1 MSNTILQSD
10 LYLNPDPLVRLIG
23 EPNKAIVKIEGQK
36 FDSLIDSGAQISQ
49 LTESLVKALD
59 IKIQNL
65 KEILPLEGAAGIKV
79 PYLGYV
85 EAQLEITSV
94 DAFNEDCLF
103 LVMPDHEYGH
113 RVPVT
118 IGTLHIDMIIEQ
130 VTKDELDQLGTA
142 WGRGKVN
149 RQIQARRAQLE
160 NLTKLDKI
168 TGKVRLTENTKLKL
182 NQSLKLRPRVPTL

>member
-1 MSNTILQSD
+1 MNSTILQSD

-23 EPNKAIVKIEGQK
+23 EPNEAIVKIEGQK

-59 IKIQNL
+59 LKIRNL
-65 KEILPLEGAAGIKV
+65 KEILPLEGAAGVKV

-85 EAQLEITSV
+85 EARLEIPGV

-103 LVMPDHEYGH
+103 LVMPDHEYGQ

-130 VTKDELDQLGTA
+130 ATRDELDQLGTA

-149 RQIQARRAQLE
+149 R
-160 NLTKLDKI
+160 
-168 TGKVRLTENTKLKL
+168 
-182 NQSLKLRPRVPTL
+182 

>member
-1 MSNTILQSD
+1 MA
-10 LYLNPDPLVRLIG
+10 RLIG
-23 EPNKAIVKIEGQK
+23 EPNEAIAKIEGQK

-59 IKIQNL
+59 LKIRNL
-65 KEILPLEGAAGIKV
+65 KEILPLEGAAGVKI
-79 PYLGYV
+79 PYLDYV
-85 EAQLEITSV
+85 EARLEIPSV

-130 VTKDELDQLGTA
+130 ATKDELDQLGTA

-149 RQIQARRAQLE
+149 QQIQAR
-160 NLTKLDKI
+160 
-168 TGKVRLTENTKLKL
+168 
-182 NQSLKLRPRVPTL
+182 

>member
-1 MSNTILQSD
+1 MNSTILQSD
-10 LYLNPDPLVRLIG
+10 LYLNPDPLIRLIG
-23 EPNKAIVKIEGQK
+23 EPNEAIVKIEGQK

-59 IKIQNL
+59 LKIQNL

-85 EAQLEITSV
+85 EAQLEIPGV

-118 IGTLHIDMIIEQ
+118 IGTLHMSHFAYTCKTEGQNGISRLISGLCVNCLISIPEYSRLNH
-130 VTKDELDQLGTA
+130 LDVHL
-142 WGRGKVN
+142 V
-149 RQIQARRAQLE
+149 
-160 NLTKLDKI
+160 
-168 TGKVRLTENTKLKL
+168 
-182 NQSLKLRPRVPTL
+182 

>member
-1 MSNTILQSD
+1 MNSTILQSD

-59 IKIQNL
+59 LKIRNL
-65 KEILPLEGAAGIKV
+65 KEILPLEGAAGVKV

-85 EAQLEITSV
+85 EARLEIPGV

-103 LVMPDHEYGH
+103 LVMCESPKSH
-113 RVPVT
+113 
-118 IGTLHIDMIIEQ
+118 
-130 VTKDELDQLGTA
+130 
-142 WGRGKVN
+142 
-149 RQIQARRAQLE
+149 
-160 NLTKLDKI
+160 
-168 TGKVRLTENTKLKL
+168 
-182 NQSLKLRPRVPTL
+182 PR

>member
-1 MSNTILQSD
+1 MNNAILQSD
-10 LYLNPDPLVRLIG
+10 LYLNPDTLVRLIG
-23 EPNKAIVKIEGQK
+23 EPNETIVKIEGQK
-36 FDSLIDSGAQISQ
+36 FDSLIDFGAQISQ

-59 IKIQNL
+59 PKIWNL

-85 EAQLEITSV
+85 EARLEIPSV

-103 LVMPDHEYGH
+103 LVMPDYEYGH

-130 VTKDELDQLGTA
+130 VTKDQLGTA
-142 WGRGKVN
+142 WGRGIVN
-149 RQIQARRAQLE
+149 RQIQAR
-160 NLTKLDKI
+160 
-168 TGKVRLTENTKLKL
+168 
-182 NQSLKLRPRVPTL
+182 